1 MSAQKKTLAFGLAVT
16 VALLAALPLHAV
28 ELPENTSLSITTD
41 FAFYP
46 KSDYVAGEDHF
57 APVTGFY
64 SGLEGRIVGKFAYTI
79 PTPLGDNWL
88 LNSANVELAS
98 TLEITPI
105 TLKPGVQVTFT
116 PLPFLVFNAGTEIG
130 SGWSLIGMNGI
141 GTWNGAEYTAS
152 PAFSQWFWKAWA
164 QATFQFDTGALIQ
177 GDWSHVVMLFTY
189 QVYYHTMLGQENQ
202 ALWQWQNSGNR
213 VNGLQQY
220 MQGIVAYQMPL
231 VLKRVGV
238 MFEMDG
244 YLDANAFANPLYDG
258 DFMSISL
265 SPLLQF
271 EFDSH
276 NSLAVLF
283 GFSSRRSF
291 STAHTKDAQETFLN
305 TTGREWYFK
314 RLALSYTYT
323 F

>member
-1 MSAQKKTLAFGLAVT
+1 MNRNKTFLSLALT
-16 VALLAALPLHAV
+16 ALFAALPLQAV
-28 ELPENTSLSITTD
+28 ELPENTALSITTD

-46 KSDYVAGEDHF
+46 KSDYIAGKDHF
-57 APVTGFY
+57 APLTGFY
-64 SGLEGRIVGKFAYTI
+64 SGLEGRVVGKFTYTI
-79 PTPLGDNWL
+79 PTPLGESWL
-88 LNSANVELAS
+88 VSGANVELTS
-98 TLEITPI
+98 TFELTPI
-105 TLKPGVQVTFT
+105 TAKPGVQVTFT

-130 SGWSLIGMNGI
+130 SGWSLFGLNGI
-141 GTWNGAEYTAS
+141 GTYNGVDAYTAS

-164 QATFQFDTGALIQ
+164 QATFQFDTGALIK

-189 QVYYHTMLGQENQ
+189 QVYYHALLGQENQ
-202 ALWQWQNSGNR
+202 SLWLWQNSGNR

-220 MQGIVAYQMPL
+220 MQAVLAYQMPL
-231 VLKRVGV
+231 VLKRVGL

-244 YLDANAFANPLYDG
+244 YLDENAFANPLYDG

-276 NSLAVLF
+276 NSLSVLF

-291 STAHTKDAQETFLN
+291 ATSHEKDAQEPHLAA
-305 TTGREWYFK
+305 TGREWYFK
-314 RLALSYTYT
+314 RLALSYTYQ